1 MLSRQ
6 TSGLEAAG
14 SAEHPVSPVRVPISR
29 KRLFPLLVIACA
41 GAWWYGAWSKAPP
54 SEPPPDFHEIKGLVV
69 KQRDLDLGTVW
80 EDDNLHYRL
89 PIENPTDSDIRVVD
103 FVPSC
108 WCLDITPRS
117 LLIPAG
123 QTKVVDVALDLSHR
137 APGEIGLVER
147 EFGEEITPVF
157 DKGKY
162 HGHGWRLHGI
172 SKSRLTLD
180 TLSVDFGE
188 APVRGQSP
196 VPRKVLAR
204 VHVPVDHV
212 EVTTEPTI
220 AIAKIEHHKN
230 HPNIFELSISW
241 NPALPVGQ
249 FKTQARI
256 EVISPAGERLRGA
269 TLPISVRMQPEVR
282 LLPSRLILG
291 SKPIGE
297 KLEAVV
303 VVQAPAQA
311 TIAFDHIETDS
322 RDLHVEPVAVE
333 GVSAGRAYKITQIVR
348 KEGDQTS
355 NVKFFIKA
363 EKKPTTP
370 MEMQV
375 CYRGEEPA
383 KIHRSDGGN
392 TR

>member
-1 MLSRQ
+1 MLTTR
-6 TSGLEAAG
+6 TSCTETTG
-14 SAEHPVSPVRVPISR
+14 SPAHPASHVPVPKSR
-29 KRLFPLLVIACA
+29 KLLFSFFVITCA
-41 GAWWYGAWSKAPP
+41 GACWYGAWHNAPRSDP
-54 SEPPPDFHEIKGLVV
+54 LPEFQELKGLAV
-69 KQRDLDLGTVW
+69 KLRDLDLGTVW

-89 PIENPTDSDIRVVD
+89 PIENRTESDIRVVD

-108 WCLDITPRS
+108 WCLDITPRP

-123 QTKVVDVALDLSHR
+123 TTKLVDVALDLTHR

-147 EFGEEITPVF
+147 EFGEDITPVF

-172 SKSRLTLD
+172 SKSRITLD

-196 VPRKVLAR
+196 APRKVLAT
-204 VHVPVDHV
+204 VHVPIDHL

-220 AIAKIEHHKN
+220 ALVKVEHHKSHAN
-230 HPNIFELSISW
+230 SFELSISW
-241 NPALPVGQ
+241 NPALPVGL
-249 FKTQARI
+249 FKSQAKI
-256 EVISPAGERLRGA
+256 ELITPAGDRLRGA
-269 TLPISVRMQPEVR
+269 ILPISGRMQPEVR
-282 LLPSRLILG
+282 LLPSRLFLG

-303 VVQAPAQA
+303 VVQAPPNA
-311 TIAFDHIETDS
+311 TIVFDHIETDS
-322 RDLHVEPVAVE
+322 RDLNVEPVTIE
-333 GVSAGRAYKITQIVR
+333 GVSPRRTYKITQTVR

-363 EKKPTTP
+363 EKPAAP

-375 CYRGEEPA
+375 CYRGEA
-383 KIHRSDGGN
+383 RAAIHRNGGGN
-392 TR
+392 SR